1 MSKLYQDGLNSED
14 EFNELFNVAQG
25 LWYKQKMR
33 RDRCVEDI
41 VNIGIKA
48 IGPILYVVEV
58 DAAHDDES
66 AEDYDNF
73 NKACLEAV
81 KRIGETAL
89 PILEKYI
96 LEDEANMMVNTF
108 AQEAIFEILE
118 LDEEERKN
126 VCHHRDAIKHE
137 IDGETIYTCMICEK
151 MMKEDEW

>member
-1 MSKLYQDGLNSED
+1 MKNIYRDGLDSEE
-14 EFNELFNVAQG
+14 EFNRIFDIASG
-25 LWYKQKMR
+25 LWNKQKKR
-33 RDRCVEDI
+33 RDRCIDQLV
-41 VNIGIKA
+41 VIGVKA
-48 IGPILYVVEV
+48 VGPILYVVEE
-58 DAAHDDES
+58 DASSDDES
-66 AEDYDNF
+66 AEKYDNF
-73 NKACLEAV
+73 NKACLDAV
-81 KRIGETAL
+81 RRIGETAL